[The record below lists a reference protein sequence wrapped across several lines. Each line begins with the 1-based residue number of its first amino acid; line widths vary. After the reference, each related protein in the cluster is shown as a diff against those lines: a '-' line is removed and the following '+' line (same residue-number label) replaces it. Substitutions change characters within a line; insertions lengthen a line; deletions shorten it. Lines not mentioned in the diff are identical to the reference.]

1 MPMRLLLRTS
11 VLPLLLLLGALP
23 APTDAQEGGVA
34 SRPPGGWSA
43 GLLAIGRDVPYRGAD
58 STLTVVPALQYEGE
72 RAYLRGLRFGW
83 RLAGGERGGIDL
95 VAQARMDGYKASD
108 SDFFAGMATR
118 QRSLDIGLAGRL
130 RPGVGELDASLVTDA
145 LSRHRGQAAFVGWGY
160 PWRRGPLLLRPELG
174 LRWWSAD
181 LVDYYA
187 GVRPEEALPGRPAWR
202 GRDALIGEAALS
214 AVLALDAHWALFGR
228 VGIERLPSAIS
239 DSPLIDDDTAVIG
252 LLGVTYRFR

>member
-1 MPMRLLLRTS
+1 MSMRPLFRTCT
-11 VLPLLLLLGALP
+11 LPILLLLAVLP
-23 APTDAQEGGVA
+23 APIDAREGGA
-34 SRPPGGWSA
+34 NSGPPGGWSA

-58 STLTVVPALQYEGE
+58 STLIVVPALQYEGE

-83 RLAGGERGGIDL
+83 RLAEGERGGIDL

-108 SDFFAGMATR
+108 SDFFTGMATR
-118 QRSLDIGLAGRL
+118 QRSLDIGLAGRW

-187 GVRPEEALPGRPAWR
+187 GVRPQETLPGRPAYR
-202 GRDALIGEAALS
+202 GRDALIGEAALG
-214 AVLALDAHWALFGR
+214 AVLALDARWALFGR
-228 VGIERLPSAIS
+228 VGFERLPSAIS